1 MPIKVGKNITEV
13 IKMINELMKRY
24 PCLAAC
30 RESIEN
36 ADKAIIDTYENGGKL
51 LVCGNGG
58 SCADSEHIVGE
69 LLKGFLSKRELDAGY
84 KAELKAANPNL
95 DDDMLSKL
103 QGALPAISLTGH
115 PGLSS
120 AFLNDVD
127 PSLVFAQQLFGLG
140 NCGDVFIGITTSGNS
155 VNVCKAAQ
163 LAKALGITV
172 IGLTGEKGGKLKE
185 IADICICVP
194 ETETFKVQEL
204 HLPVY
209 HFLCASAED
218 HFFG

>member
-1 MPIKVGKNITEV
+1 ML
-13 IKMINELMKRY
+13 NELLNRY
-24 PCLAAC
+24 PLL
-30 RESIEN
+30 RECEDSIVA
-36 ADKAIIDTYENGGKL
+36 ADKAIISTYEQGGKL

-69 LLKGFLSKRELDAGY
+69 LLKGFLSKRELKEDY
-84 KAELKAANPNL
+84 KKQLKEANPQL
-95 DDDMLSKL
+95 DDDTLCKL

-140 NCGDVFIGITTSGNS
+140 KRGDVFIGITTSGNS

-163 LAKALGITV
+163 VAKALGIKV
-172 IGLTGEKGGKLKE
+172 IGLTGQKGGKLKE
-185 IADICICVP
+185 MADVCVCVP

-209 HFLCASAED
+209 HYLCASAEK

>member
-1 MPIKVGKNITEV
+1 ML
-13 IKMINELMKRY
+13 NELMTRY
-24 PCLAAC
+24 PCLGAC
-30 RESIEN
+30 REQIVA

-69 LLKGFLSKRELDAGY
+69 LMKGFLSMRPLDEDY
-84 KAELKAANPNL
+84 KAELKSANPEL
-95 DDDMLSKL
+95 DDDMLGKL
-103 QGALPAISLTGH
+103 QGALPAIALTGH
-115 PGLSS
+115 NGLTTAYS
-120 AFLNDVD
+120 NDVD
-127 PSLVFAQQLFGLG
+127 PSLIFAQQLFGIG

-155 VNVCKAAQ
+155 KNVVKAAQ

-172 IGLTGEKGGKLKE
+172 IGLTGEKGGKMKE
-185 IADICICVP
+185 IADVCVCVP

-209 HFLCASAED
+209 HFLCASAEK

>member
-1 MPIKVGKNITEV
+1 ML
-13 IKMINELMKRY
+13 NELLTRY
-24 PCLAAC
+24 PCLNECKDAIV
-30 RESIEN
+30 S
-36 ADKAIIDTYENGGKL
+36 ADKTIIEAYENGGKL
-51 LVCGNGG
+51 MVCGNGG

-69 LLKGFLSKRELDAGY
+69 LMKGFLSLRPLDDEY
-84 KAELKAANPNL
+84 KSELKAANPEL

-103 QGALPAISLTGH
+103 QGALPAIALTGH
-115 PGLSS
+115 TGLTTAYS
-120 AFLNDVD
+120 NDVD
-127 PSLVFAQQLFGLG
+127 PSLIFAQQLFGIG

-155 VNVCKAAQ
+155 CNVVKAAQ

-172 IGLTGEKGGKLKE
+172 IGLTGQKGGKLRE
-185 IADICICVP
+185 IADVCICVP

-209 HFLCASAED
+209 HYLCASAEN

>member
-1 MPIKVGKNITEV
+1 ML
-13 IKMINELMKRY
+13 NELLTRY
-24 PCLAAC
+24 PSLCECKDA
-30 RESIEN
+30 IIN

-69 LLKGFLSKRELDAGY
+69 LMKGFLSMRPLDEDY
-84 KAELKAANPNL
+84 KNELKAANPEL
-95 DDDMLSKL
+95 DDEMLSRL

-127 PSLVFAQQLFGLG
+127 PSLIFAQQLFGLG

-155 VNVCKAAQ
+155 GNVVKAAQ
-163 LAKALGITV
+163 LAKALGLTV
-172 IGLTGEKGGKLKE
+172 IGLTGQKGGKLKE
-185 IADICICVP
+185 IADVCVCVP

-209 HFLCASAED
+209 HYLCASAEK

>member
-1 MPIKVGKNITEV
+1 ML
-13 IKMINELMKRY
+13 NELMERY

-30 RESIEN
+30 REQICA
-36 ADKAIIDTYENGGKL
+36 ADKTIIDTYENGGKL

-69 LLKGFLSKRELDAGY
+69 LMKGFLSVRPLDEDY
-84 KAELKAANPNL
+84 KAELKAANPEL
-95 DDDMLSKL
+95 DDDMLGKL
-103 QGALPAISLTGH
+103 QGALPALALTGH
-115 PGLSS
+115 NGLTTAYS
-120 AFLNDVD
+120 NDVD
-127 PSLVFAQQLFGLG
+127 PSLIFAQQLFGIG

-155 VNVCKAAQ
+155 KNVVKAAQ
-163 LAKALGITV
+163 LAKALGIKV
-172 IGLTGEKGGKLKE
+172 IGLTGKMGGKMKE
-185 IADICICVP
+185 IADVCICVP

-209 HFLCASAED
+209 HFLCASAEK